1 MKTVCG
7 KSLHTF
13 GANTKATSLT
23 LGPPYLQNR
32 DRYQGCAR
40 NRSPKANA
48 LFHQALAD
56 IAIIKSALRISAK
69 AALHSLPSRVKAY
82 AFHLLDM
89 ATAIKVPAANKRGT
103 RSTEGTGDG
112 EYEKN

>member
-1 MKTVCG
+1 MAK
-7 KSLHTF
+7 
-13 GANTKATSLT
+13 
-23 LGPPYLQNR
+23 
-32 DRYQGCAR
+32 
-40 NRSPKANA
+40 
-48 LFHQALAD
+48 
-56 IAIIKSALRISAK
+56 K

-112 EYEKN
+112 EYEKKRIHMRTRRKRRRRRRRMG